1 MLTEGYGF
9 NGIKAL
15 GEQLRLNLRQA
26 QTFRR
31 ESFVVS
37 ACNAEA
43 AARIDSWPRWTLGAL
58 ALVGPAGAG
67 KTHLALAWADK
78 AAARVANF
86 DTLDSAFDIDG
97 PLLIEDAD
105 RGFTEERLFHLLN
118 RAADPF
124 RALLITARSRPASW
138 PAALPDL
145 RSRLNA
151 LPVVEL
157 GQPDDGVLSGA
168 LRRLF
173 AERLITPS
181 PELIA
186 YLVARMERSVPAAA
200 ALVDRL
206 ETAATAQGRPLNR
219 SLARDVLAIESGE
232 DEGKT

>member
-1 MLTEGYGF
+1 MLPAGHGF

-43 AARIDSWPRWTLGAL
+43 AGRIDAWPRWTLGAL

-67 KTHLALAWADK
+67 KTHLALAWAER
-78 AAARVANF
+78 AGAHVATF
-86 DTLDSAFDIDG
+86 ETLDSQAGAEG

-118 RAADPF
+118 RAADPE
-124 RALLITARSRPASW
+124 RALLITARSRPATW

-151 LPVVEL
+151 LPVIEL
-157 GQPDDGVLSGA
+157 DQPDDGVLGGA

-173 AERLITPS
+173 AERLIRPS

-186 YLVARMERSVPAAA
+186 YLVARMERSVPAAT

-206 ETAATAQGRPLNR
+206 EAASSGQRRPLNR
-219 SLARDVLAIESGE
+219 SLAREVLAVE
-232 DEGKT
+232 DGQEELAT

>member
-1 MLTEGYGF
+1 VLPARRGF
-9 NGIKAL
+9 NRIKAL
-15 GEQLRLNLRQA
+15 GEQLRLNLHQPL
-26 QTFRR
+26 TFRR

-43 AARIDSWPRWTLGAL
+43 AARIDAWPRWTLGAL

-67 KTHLALAWADK
+67 KTHLALAWASR
-78 AAARVANF
+78 AGARIADF
-86 DTLDSAFDIDG
+86 ETLDPETDING
-97 PLLIEDAD
+97 PLLIENAD
-105 RGFTEERLFHLLN
+105 RGFTGERLFHLLN
-118 RAADPF
+118 RAGDPEHGV
-124 RALLITARSRPASW
+124 LLTARSPPATW

-157 GQPDDGVLSGA
+157 DQPDDGVLGGA

-173 AERLITPS
+173 AERLIRPS

-206 ETAATAQGRPLNR
+206 EAASSGQGRPLSR
-219 SLARDVLAIESGE
+219 SLAREVLAVEGGE
-232 DEGKT
+232 DETDT

>member
-1 MLTEGYGF
+1 MT
-9 NGIKAL
+9 AL
-15 GEQLRLNLRQA
+15 GEQLRLDLRQA
-26 QTFRR
+26 QTFLR

-43 AARIDSWPRWTLGAL
+43 AARIDAWPRWTLGAL

-67 KTHLALAWADK
+67 KTHLARAWAQK
-78 AAARVANF
+78 AEARVATF
-86 DTLDSAFDIDG
+86 ASLDTEAESGG

-105 RGFTEERLFHLLN
+105 RGYTEEQLFHLLN
-118 RAADPF
+118 RAGDPE
-124 RALLITARSRPASW
+124 RGLLITARSRPATW
-138 PAALPDL
+138 TAALPDL

-157 GQPDDGVLSGA
+157 DQPDDGVLRGA

-173 AERLITPS
+173 AERLIRPP
-181 PELIA
+181 PELID

-206 ETAATAQGRPLNR
+206 EAASCGQQRPLNR
-219 SLARDVLAIESGE
+219 SLVREVLALDSGI
-232 DEGKT
+232 DELTP

>member
-1 MLTEGYGF
+1 M
-9 NGIKAL
+9 
-15 GEQLRLNLRQA
+15 GEQLRLNLRQP

-43 AARIDSWPRWTLGAL
+43 SARIDAWPRWTLGAL

-67 KTHLALAWADK
+67 KTHLALAWAER
-78 AAARVANF
+78 AGARIATF
-86 DTLDSAFDIDG
+86 ETLDRETDIDG

-105 RGFTEERLFHLLN
+105 QGFSEERLFHLLN
-118 RAADPF
+118 RAGDPE
-124 RALLITARSRPASW
+124 RALLITARTRPATW

-157 GQPDDGVLSGA
+157 DQPDDGVLGGA

-173 AERLITPS
+173 AERLIRPA

-200 ALVDRL
+200 VLVDRL
-206 ETAATAQGRPLNR
+206 ETASSGLRRPLNR
-219 SLARDVLAIESGE
+219 SLAKDILALQSGE
-232 DEGKT
+232 DEPAA

>member
-1 MLTEGYGF
+1 M
-9 NGIKAL
+9 

-37 ACNAEA
+37 TCNAEA
-43 AARIDSWPRWTLGAL
+43 AARIDAWPRWTLGAL

-67 KTHLALAWADK
+67 KTHLAQAWAER
-78 AAARVANF
+78 AEARIATF
-86 DTLDSAFDIDG
+86 ETLDTDADVDG

-118 RAADPF
+118 QAAHPE
-124 RALLITARSRPASW
+124 RALLITARSRPATW

-157 GQPDDGVLSGA
+157 DQPDDGVLSGA

-173 AERLITPS
+173 AERLIRPS

-186 YLVARMERSVPAAA
+186 YLVARMQRSVPAAA
-200 ALVDRL
+200 VLVERL
-206 ETAATAQGRPLNR
+206 EAASSGQKRPLNR
-219 SLARDVLAIESGE
+219 SLAREVLAVESGE
-232 DEGKT
+232 EDADT

>member
-1 MLTEGYGF
+1 M
-9 NGIKAL
+9 
-15 GEQLRLNLRQA
+15 GEQLRLNLRQP

-37 ACNAEA
+37 ASNAEA
-43 AARIDSWPRWTLGAL
+43 AARIDAWPRWTLGAL

-67 KTHLALAWADK
+67 KTHLAMAWAER
-78 AAARVANF
+78 AGARVASF
-86 DTLDSAFDIDG
+86 ATLDSQAEIDG

-118 RAADPF
+118 RAGDPEHG
-124 RALLITARSRPASW
+124 LLITARSRPASW

-157 GQPDDGVLSGA
+157 DQPDDGVLGGA

-173 AERLITPS
+173 AERLMRPT
-181 PELIA
+181 PELIS

-206 ETAATAQGRPLNR
+206 EAASSGQGRPLNR
-219 SLARDVLAIESGE
+219 TLARELLAVDGDA
-232 DEGKT
+232 DEPAS